1 MAYSFSDSF
10 MTSGGWKQPLTT
22 KLRTTK
28 SMTMKYLLDI
38 GIQKEVQNENKIWH
52 NLSVYKFETK
62 IKKNTIF
69 ENANF
74 TKLYNI
80 INIEVSI

>member
-1 MAYSFSDSF
+1 
-10 MTSGGWKQPLTT
+10 
-22 KLRTTK
+22 
-28 SMTMKYLLDI
+28 MKYLLDI

-52 NLSVYKFETK
+52 NLSVYKSETK

>member
-1 MAYSFSDSF
+1 
-10 MTSGGWKQPLTT
+10 
-22 KLRTTK
+22 
-28 SMTMKYLLDI
+28 MTMKYLLDI

-80 INIEVSI
+80 INIEVSIWSWKFQFESLIFNFWLRS